1 MFSLVLKFVTEV
13 CLRFRVYQFLPE
25 SQQSGD
31 RFNVDVNNEYVVK
44 FAAEDTTGNVDQ
56 LTLWYSPEVKFSGML
71 LVRVRVKEEGV
82 EGVRMRMTMNKPAPH
97 EHVAGKSGGILAN
110 LPAFE

>member
-1 MFSLVLKFVTEV
+1 MNVPSSFEVVTEV

-56 LTLWYSPEVKFSGML
+56 CEIRFSVLCKTCKKHLTACMY
-71 LVRVRVKEEGV
+71 
-82 EGVRMRMTMNKPAPH
+82 TH
-97 EHVAGKSGGILAN
+97 
-110 LPAFE
+110 